1 MDDDINNESDRSDS
15 SCSPVP
21 FGSSILAYIPRRYD
35 RSLVAPTILSER
47 NNVHA
52 PVIKLPPLKLS
63 SSLTTT
69 EEEDFIAL
77 NLPTSEQEYLIFKQK
92 FNRLRATLSKSYQFN
107 VYTYE
112 KVRQKKADLRH
123 AVDEQRQLINHLLAS
138 SSKLNLTIR
147 ELRNQ
152 ITEQC
157 HKRDVHELRQLK
169 LQSTFNQLNK
179 TKDQSTE
186 ILKSA
191 DKESL
196 IEHYNSQLLQL
207 KNQSQEEL
215 ADRDDQIEKLK
226 KDISEKFGHE
236 ANEHKKLVRSTE
248 QAFKIENQNCAKL
261 QEFIDDYEANVYRAK
276 KSCCLSTS
284 YRLYKLATQLRL
296 YSIIELT
303 LNELFHSS
311 CSCGQF
317 QRCHETFMRLHN
329 K

>member
-1 MDDDINNESDRSDS
+1 
-15 SCSPVP
+15 
-21 FGSSILAYIPRRYD
+21 
-35 RSLVAPTILSER
+35 
-47 NNVHA
+47 
-52 PVIKLPPLKLS
+52 
-63 SSLTTT
+63 
-69 EEEDFIAL
+69 
-77 NLPTSEQEYLIFKQK
+77 
-92 FNRLRATLSKSYQFN
+92 
-107 VYTYE
+107 
-112 KVRQKKADLRH
+112 
-123 AVDEQRQLINHLLAS
+123 
-138 SSKLNLTIR
+138 
-147 ELRNQ
+147 
-152 ITEQC
+152 
-157 HKRDVHELRQLK
+157 
-169 LQSTFNQLNK
+169 
-179 TKDQSTE
+179 
-186 ILKSA
+186 
-191 DKESL
+191 
-196 IEHYNSQLLQL
+196 YNSQLLQL
-207 KNQSQEEL
+207 KNQCQEEL
-215 ADRDDQIEKLK
+215 ADRDNQIERLK

>member
-15 SCSPVP
+15 SYSPIP
-21 FGSSILAYIPRRYD
+21 YGSSILAYIPRRYD

-52 PVIKLPPLKLS
+52 PIIKLPPLKLS

-92 FNRLRATLSKSYQFN
+92 FNRLRVTLS
-107 VYTYE
+107 
-112 KVRQKKADLRH
+112 
-123 AVDEQRQLINHLLAS
+123 
-138 SSKLNLTIR
+138 IR

-157 HKRDVHELRQLK
+157 HKRDAHELRQLK

-191 DKESL
+191 DKERL

-207 KNQSQEEL
+207 KNQCQQEL

-317 QRCHETFMRLHN
+317 QRCHQTFMRLHN